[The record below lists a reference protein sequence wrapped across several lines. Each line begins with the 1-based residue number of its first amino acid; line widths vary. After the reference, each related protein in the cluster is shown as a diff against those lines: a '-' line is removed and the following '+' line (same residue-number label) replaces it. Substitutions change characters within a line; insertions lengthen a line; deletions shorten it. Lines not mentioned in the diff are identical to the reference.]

1 MERLK
6 DRNEKQVTIDEIFL
20 EKAKVKLEAAKLLL
34 EYKLIEPAVS
44 CCYYGLFNIMR
55 SLTGEPTKKRWEH
68 AGIREVF
75 SLRAIESNIFSKQ
88 ELKRIIEI
96 ADILYSLR
104 VISDYKKNRI
114 DSESIEEIGEY
125 INFCFN
131 LLNQIEEKR

>member
-1 MERLK
+1 MKLILVGAGEVGRELIKRLQK
-6 DRNEKQVTIDEIFL
+6 DWQITVIDED
-20 EKAKVKLEAAKLLL
+20 EDK
-34 EYKLIEPAVS
+34 
-44 CCYYGLFNIMR
+44 
-55 SLTGEPTKKRWEH
+55 
-68 AGIREVF
+68 
-75 SLRAIESNIFSKQ
+75 
-88 ELKRIIEI
+88 LKRIIEI